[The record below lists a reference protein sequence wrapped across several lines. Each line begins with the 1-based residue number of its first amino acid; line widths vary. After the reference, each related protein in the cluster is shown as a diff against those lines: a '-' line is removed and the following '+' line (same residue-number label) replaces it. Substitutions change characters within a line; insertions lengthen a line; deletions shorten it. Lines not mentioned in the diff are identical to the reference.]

1 MKRDDIAAERV
12 RALAARTNLSR
23 TLGFSL
29 LEGGAGHAALVLT
42 VDERHL
48 NAMGACHGG
57 VIFALADEAFG
68 MASNSHGIM
77 AAGIDAHITYQVA
90 VQAGDRLVATATEV
104 SRSRRLAVYRV
115 EVRKG
120 EGVLV
125 ASFTGTVY
133 VTGRHHEPPLPGH
146 EHAA

>member
-1 MKRDDIAAERV
+1 MRRDDTAAERV
-12 RALAARTNLSR
+12 HALAARTNLSR

-29 LEGGAGHAALVLT
+29 VEGGAGHATLAMT

-68 MASNSHGIM
+68 MASNSHGVM

-90 VQAGDRLVATATEV
+90 VQAGDRLVAAATEV
-104 SRSRRLAVYRV
+104 SRSRRLAVYAV
-115 EVRKG
+115 EVRNG
-120 EGVLV
+120 DGVLV
-125 ASFTGTVY
+125 SRFTGTVY
-133 VTGRHHEPPLPGH
+133 VTGKHHEPPLPGH
-146 EHAA
+146 EHGA